1 MRMSN
6 ERKEKIEFG
15 DARQFGE
22 IIRKQRKKIGLRI
35 DDAALLCGVSVA
47 LLSGLEN
54 ASRPVGLPKALHIAR
69 QLGIT
74 LFVEPNQ
81 VKDLNG

>member
-1 MRMSN
+1 MYMPN
-6 ERKEKIEFG
+6 EKKVKIEFC
-15 DARQFGE
+15 DAIQFGE
-22 IIRKQRKKIGLRI
+22 LIRGQRKKIGLRI

-54 ASRPVGLPKALHIAR
+54 ASRPVGLPKALHIAH

-74 LFVEPNQ
+74 LFAEPKQIKN
-81 VKDLNG
+81 

>member
-1 MRMSN
+1 MSD
-6 ERKEKIEFG
+6 EHPAVFADAKQFGAIVRRQRKE
-15 DARQFGE
+15 
-22 IIRKQRKKIGLRI
+22 IGLRI

-54 ASRPVGLPKALHIAR
+54 ASRPVGLPKALHIAQ

-74 LFVEPNQ
+74 LYAAPKRTANE
-81 VKDLNG
+81 

>member
-1 MRMSN
+1 MSD
-6 ERKEKIEFG
+6 EREEKVEFG

-54 ASRPVGLPKALHIAR
+54 GSRPVGLPKALHVAR
-69 QLGIT
+69 QLGVS
-74 LFVEPNQ
+74 LFAEPKQTANP
-81 VKDLNG
+81 NG

>member
-1 MRMSN
+1 MSN
-6 ERKEKIEFG
+6 EKKEKIEFC
-15 DARQFGE
+15 DATQFGE
-22 IIRKQRKKIGLRI
+22 LIRGQRKKIGLRI

-54 ASRPVGLPKALHIAR
+54 ASRPVGLPKALHIAH

-74 LFVEPNQ
+74 LFAEPKQ
-81 VKDLNG
+81 IKD